1 MGFLFKNYPLVKG
14 IYLLIRCWKG
24 RFFRWNTNNTDINGV
39 NKQNTH
45 THTPNTLE
53 KITFWK
59 GLVSMKISD
68 ANLSFKTTPLIKV
81 GGVQL
86 HCGFFK
92 LRK

>member
-14 IYLLIRCWKG
+14 IYLLIRCCKG
-24 RFFRWNTNNTDINGV
+24 RLFRWNTNNTDINDV

-45 THTPNTLE
+45 AHTPNTLE
-53 KITFWK
+53 KITLWK

-68 ANLSFKTTPLIKV
+68 ANPFFKTTPPIKV

-86 HCGFFK
+86 HFSFFK